1 MSKEEFEIYKRKMYE
16 EYAKVLAENL
26 LIPYEE
32 ALARAEDQI
41 DTIWNED
48 IKKGKNYGY
57 NVITGNN
64 EHVGRIWVFVNYSYK
79 KAFIYDIRIFP
90 KYQKKG
96 FAKSAIK
103 ELEETLKKE
112 NVKSLELN
120 VFGNNKVAY
129 NLYKNLGFHET
140 HINLMKGFEKQRV
153 VTLPKFLKFLLETL
167 FLKSGYRIVAIEMRK
182 NLK

>member
-1 MSKEEFEIYKRKMYE
+1 MSKEEFEIYKKKMYE

-48 IKKGKNYGY
+48 VKKGKNYGY
-57 NVITGNN
+57 NVINGNN
-64 EHVGRIWVFVNYSYK
+64 EHVGRIWVFVNHSSK

-96 FAKSAIK
+96 FAKGALK

-112 NVKSLELN
+112 KVKFIELN

-129 NLYKNLGFHET
+129 NLYKNLGFDET
-140 HINLMKGFEKQRV
+140 HINLMKGFQKQRV
-153 VTLPKFLKFLLETL
+153 VTLPKYLKFLESF
-167 FLKSGYRIVAIEMRK
+167 FLRSGYRIVAIEMRK
-182 NLK
+182 KLK

>member
-1 MSKEEFEIYKRKMYE
+1 MNKEEFGMYKEKMYE

-41 DTIWNED
+41 DSIYNED
-48 IKKGKNYGY
+48 IEKGKNYGY
-57 NVITGNN
+57 NVINGNN
-64 EHVGRIWVFVNYSYK
+64 ENVGRIWVFVDYSSK
-79 KAFIYDIRIFP
+79 KAFLYDIRIFRQ
-90 KYQKKG
+90 YQKKG
-96 FAKSAIK
+96 FAKSALK
-103 ELEETLKKE
+103 ELEDILKKE

-129 NLYKNLGFHET
+129 NLYKNLGFTET
-140 HINLMKGFEKQRV
+140 YINLMKGFQKQRV
-153 VTLPKFLKFLLETL
+153 VTLPKFLKFLESF

-182 NLK
+182 KL